1 MSRSSWCL
9 AALAAAVLS
18 VTGCTAEEALGEAV
32 SDAAQVE
39 PIEGTDLSRITLT
52 DEASAHLGIKTEPVR
67 EASAG
72 GRRLTAIPTA
82 ALLYDPEGKT
92 WVFTSTT
99 KLVFVRAAVGIDHI
113 DGDLAYLGHGPKAGT
128 GVVTVGVPEL
138 YDAELGV
145 EGE

>member
-1 MSRSSWCL
+1 MSRSSWCV

-18 VTGCTAEEALGEAV
+18 VTGCTADEALGEAV
-32 SDAAQVE
+32 SEAAQVE

-67 EASAG
+67 VGSAG
-72 GRRLTAIPTA
+72 LTAVSTA
-82 ALLYDPEGKT
+82 ALLYDPDGKT

-99 KLVFVRAAVGIDHI
+99 KSVFERTAVSIDHI
-113 DGDLAYLGHGPKAGT
+113 EGELAYLGEGPKVGT
-128 GVVTVGVPEL
+128 AVVTVGVPEL
-138 YDAELGV
+138 YGAELGV